1 MGFVHQLQVSSFIT
15 ALGSKWARARVW
27 GVFTTIEHD
36 QNGSEFFAAATLSQY
51 YYDGKK
57 SSMLGHWHFLS
68 SSPGFFLFL
77 RSMKRSTWPNWP
89 LKWCHQCSWAD
100 PSCRLGCQV
109 GVKFPHSLG
118 SKPFCHFLLSGN
130 NGIKSKSWNR
140 QLHWHNS
147 IFSQLFLFY
156 PPECFLFALCDSKS
170 LAWSWCIKL
179 FFLFFSV
186 TGSRKRSLEEDEDFG
201 AMQVTAAQNRWAL
214 IFSCVTKVTQVFF
227 FCLFLFVTF
236 LMGLKM

>member
-1 MGFVHQLQVSSFIT
+1 
-15 ALGSKWARARVW
+15 
-27 GVFTTIEHD
+27 
-36 QNGSEFFAAATLSQY
+36 
-51 YYDGKK
+51 
-57 SSMLGHWHFLS
+57 MLRHWHFLCW
-68 SSPGFFLFL
+68 SPFFLVL

-109 GVKFPHSLG
+109 GVKFSHSLG
-118 SKPFCHFLLSGN
+118 SKSFCYFLLSGN
-130 NGIKSKSWNR
+130 NGIKSKRWNR

-156 PPECFLFALCDSKS
+156 PPEYFMFPLCDSK
-170 LAWSWCIKL
+170 KL
-179 FFLFFSV
+179 FFFFFSV

-214 IFSCVTKVTQVFF
+214 IFSCVTKVTQVSFF
-227 FCLFLFVTF
+227 FLFVSF
-236 LMGLKM
+236 CYIFNGIKNVNI